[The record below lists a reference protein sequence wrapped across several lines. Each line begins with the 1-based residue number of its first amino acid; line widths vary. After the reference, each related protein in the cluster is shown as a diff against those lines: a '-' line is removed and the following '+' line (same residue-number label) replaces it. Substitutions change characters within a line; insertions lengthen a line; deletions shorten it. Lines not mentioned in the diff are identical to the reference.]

1 MRLPPLIAHR
11 GASRYAPENTIA
23 AFRKARD
30 LGATWVETDVRL
42 TKDFIPVLHHDD
54 SLLRTTGV
62 DALVNEYT
70 IAQIEQCDAGSFFS
84 PAFQGERIPRL
95 TDLLAFLAD
104 NHMGL
109 NLELKPAPGMETD
122 TAVISMQT
130 VIETGF
136 PAENILISSFSMLA
150 LEAAYAQAPQYHYG
164 WLCEDE
170 RGLDIGLASRIPFD
184 TIHINQAWASQSLID
199 TLKSRGYQVLCFT
212 VNDAARAAAL
222 LAMGVAG
229 VFSDEPGLLSK

>member
-1 MRLPPLIAHR
+1 MKLPLLIAHR

-23 AFRKARD
+23 AFQKARD
-30 LGATWVETDVRL
+30 LGASWVETDVRL

-70 IAQIEQCDAGSFFS
+70 ITQIEQCDAGSFFS
-84 PAFQGERIPRL
+84 PEFKDERIPRL
-95 TDLLAFLAD
+95 TDLLTFLAD

-109 NLELKPAPGMETD
+109 NLELKPAVGMETD
-122 TAVISMQT
+122 TAVIAMQT
-130 VIETGF
+130 VIEAGF
-136 PAENILISSFSMLA
+136 PAEDMLISSFSMLA
-150 LEAAYAQAPQYHYG
+150 LEAAYAHAPQYHYG
-164 WLCEDE
+164 WLCDDE
-170 RGLDIGLASRIPFD
+170 RSLDIGLASPIPFD
-184 TIHINQAWASQSLID
+184 TIHLNQAWASQLLIE

-212 VNDAARAAAL
+212 VNDQARAAAL

-229 VFSDEPGLLSK
+229 VFSDEPSLFSK